1 MKRVLRRLGFTD
13 KNNVVQLKGR
23 VACEVNAGAQELLV
37 VELIFNNVFSD
48 LSVPQIAALLVSKI
62 QKAKRE
68 RVQSRNMES
77 NCSLTFLFLLLSF
90 KLVSLSLSR
99 ISSISKNTPN
109 KSFLTQ

>member
-62 QKAKRE
+62 QKAKE
-68 RVQSRNMES
+68 SECNRVYIES
-77 NCSLTFLFLLLSF
+77 NC
-90 KLVSLSLSR
+90 
-99 ISSISKNTPN
+99 
-109 KSFLTQ
+109 

>member
-48 LSVPQIAALLVSKI
+48 LSVPQIAALLVSKYT
-62 QKAKRE
+62 KSERE
-68 RVQSRNMES
+68 RVQSRIWKS
-77 NCSLTFLFLLLSF
+77 NCRVDISIPPLSNLLHC
-90 KLVSLSLSR
+90 SLSR
-99 ISSISKNTPN
+99 ILLLYLKT
-109 KSFLTQ
+109 TQTSLFF